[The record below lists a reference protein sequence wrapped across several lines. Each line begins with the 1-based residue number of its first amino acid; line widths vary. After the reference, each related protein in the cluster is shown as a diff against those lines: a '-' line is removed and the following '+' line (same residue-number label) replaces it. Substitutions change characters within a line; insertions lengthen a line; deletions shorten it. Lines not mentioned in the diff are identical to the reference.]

1 VNPAHARLTADRIE
15 GKDPKVAG
23 SEPVTSP
30 DQRKPGSRKASR
42 IGAVLTILVLLSML
56 SGNHTGRVEDIFLIV
71 IAAVLALVLL
81 ADVVLRRSGLR
92 S

>member
-1 VNPAHARLTADRIE
+1 M
-15 GKDPKVAG
+15 AG

-42 IGAVLTILVLLSML
+42 IGAVFTILALLAML
-56 SGNHTGRVEDIFLIV
+56 IGNHRGRVEDIFLIV
-71 IAAVLALVLL
+71 IAAVLALILV
-81 ADVVLRRSGLR
+81 ADVVLRRNGLR